1 MQYGLLEQID
11 SINVDTVEKNLHQ
24 SSVVGSFLNY
34 FMSSNSS
41 LHTLEILKKSKD
53 LNCGLGRLWRSTC
66 EEVIGK

>member
-24 SSVVGSFLNY
+24 SSVVRFFLNY

-41 LHTLEILKKSKD
+41 LHTLEILK
-53 LNCGLGRLWRSTC
+53 NQRS
-66 EEVIGK
+66 

>member
-24 SSVVGSFLNY
+24 SSVVGFLNY

-41 LHTLEILKKSKD
+41 LHTLEILKIKD